1 MTAFEVILDA
11 WGELQKER
19 PAHSGLYERRIFSKS
34 ARSLFAGLKNP
45 DGALQLLLYIPSGD
59 LGNWLDLETRGFD
72 LTADRKIVINGRV
85 RIRLELVNPAFRDLF
100 GRLCADAVDSILE
113 ASSDASAIVAMRA
126 RVDHWRRFIER
137 AGSDGLSDDAQVGLY
152 GELVF
157 LNALLSAGCSAERAV
172 DAWQGPLGENHD
184 FCFGS
189 NAVEVKSTIAN
200 IDSLIVVSNENQLD
214 DTGLKVLGLCRVSLY
229 RRTNLSGTLPD
240 LVRST
245 ISAVGPTCAPLLADR
260 LLSAGYHED
269 DAPRYSVHGYAIR
282 GVRYYS
288 VSSGFPRIVPT
299 DLAVGVSKVSY
310 NVNLAVAGEFETN
323 LEYLL
328 RMAI

>member
-19 PAHSGLYERRIFSKS
+19 PAQSGLYERRIFSKS
-34 ARSLFAGLKNP
+34 GRSLFAGLKNP
-45 DGALQLLLYIPSGD
+45 DRALQLLLYIPISD

-72 LTADRKIVINGRV
+72 LKADRKIVVNGRV
-85 RIRLELVNPAFRDLF
+85 RIRLELVNPSFRDLF
-100 GRLCADAVDSILE
+100 GRLCADAIEAILE
-113 ASSDASAIVAMRA
+113 ASSDANAIAAMRA

-137 AGSDGLSDDAQVGLY
+137 AGSSGLSEDAQVGLY

-157 LNALLSAGCSAERAV
+157 LNALLSAGYSAEHAV
-172 DAWQGPLGENHD
+172 GAWHGPLGENHD

-189 NAVEVKSTIAN
+189 TAIEVKSTVAN
-200 IDSLIVVSNENQLD
+200 IDSLIVISNENQLD
-214 DTGLKVLGLCRVSLY
+214 DTGLKLLGLCRVSLY
-229 RRTNLSGTLPD
+229 RRQNLSGTLPD

-245 ISAVGPTCAPLLADR
+245 ISAVGPNYAPLLEDR

-269 DAPRYSVHGYAIR
+269 DAARYSVYGYAMR

-288 VSSGFPRIVPT
+288 VSSGFPRIVPP
-299 DLAVGVSKVSY
+299 DLAIGVSRVSY
-310 NVNLAVAGEFETN
+310 NVDLAVAGGFETS

-328 RMAI
+328 KMAN